1 MCCVLMAAVQTV
13 PQRGAYK
20 GGIRLSF
27 LSLGLEG
34 DAVASLELEWYY
46 GNGEEELTSDTT
58 LNPFG
63 VSCGLL
69 IPILI
74 PSLDLVEL
82 FL

>member
-1 MCCVLMAAVQTV
+1 MAAVQTV